1 MDFTLSASLWLHD
14 FTWIVARKQQT
25 RAVGRSRLPRLVMWV
40 CGRIMKKLALACV
53 VFCGFAAPGIAADV
67 SVLAPY
73 QSPPLRPLYSWTGCR
88 IGVNIGG
95 GAAPQTF
102 TDTTG
107 EFGPIGA
114 NLGTHTARGVVGGGQ
129 IGCDYQAGP
138 FVFGIQGLF
147 DLSGMK
153 ADNVQPNGIFLDH
166 TFVQTFATLTGRVG
180 YTVQPSMLLYAKAGG
195 AWVHD
200 LYNVSTPTGL
210 TVFALPP
217 ATIIALGSKTTGGWT
232 VGGGFEW
239 AFFGGDWSAFLE
251 YDYMD
256 FGTQRVIFLP
266 ALIPGPAF
274 PIDIRQTVSMVLF
287 GINYRFFGGA
297 PRF

>member
-1 MDFTLSASLWLHD
+1 
-14 FTWIVARKQQT
+14 
-25 RAVGRSRLPRLVMWV
+25 
-40 CGRIMKKLALACV
+40 MKKLALACV

-73 QSPPLRPLYSWTGCR
+73 PSPPLRPLYSWTGCR

-95 GAAPQTF
+95 GGAPQVF

-107 EFGPIGA
+107 EFGPIGT

-129 IGCDYQAGP
+129 IGCDYQTGP
-138 FVFGIQGLF
+138 FVFGIQGLY

-153 ADNVQPNGIFLDH
+153 ADNVQPNGIPVLNGVFLDNR

-200 LYNVSTPTGL
+200 LYNVSTPTGITVL
-210 TVFALPP
+210 TPFFALPP
-217 ATIIALGSKTTGGWT
+217 ATILALGSKTEGGWT
-232 VGGGFEW
+232 VGAGFEW

-266 ALIPGPAF
+266 TLGGPAF
-274 PIDIRQTVSMVLF
+274 PIDIRQTVSTVLF
-287 GINYRFFGGA
+287 GINYRFFGRA